1 MNRSPGAFPML
12 AVLGLVA
19 ILATPASAADEI
31 PVEDFVAHPKY
42 RNLQISPD
50 GRHLAVIAP
59 VDGIN
64 HLVFLDITDIDRPT
78 QVSVL
83 AAPRNEQ
90 VSSVD
95 WVNNERVVVQ
105 TSVIQGALE
114 LPRLTGRIQAVNF
127 DGSKKADLW
136 SIEKNRTL
144 AQVID
149 TIEDEDDYVIV
160 SHQGIGRQKPI
171 VERLNVYSGR
181 SSRIGVSPLSRGG
194 VLLDDDQNLRF
205 AIGQN
210 DDLELRAAY
219 RREPDGPWTTFENP
233 LEGDAIPL
241 AMAGDDRTVFV
252 SSNAPDRLGVHAL
265 DVETGLVEP
274 VAIHDRVEVYSML
287 WSRDGKELIGVEFL
301 PGLPE
306 IRYVNDLHEDRNTWE
321 SLLATFTGMHVR
333 ITSVTSDN
341 NIAIIETFSDRQ
353 PATWYHYDIP
363 NGKLQYLVSARPEID
378 PAAMAHTES
387 HWITSRDGL
396 EFQLYVTKP
405 LVAGDQPLP
414 TIMYIHGGP
423 HGPRDVWA
431 FKAETQMLANRGY
444 VVIQPNYRGSGGFG
458 EFFLETGYRKWY
470 GEMQDDITDATAWA
484 IEQGIADKN
493 KICIYGAS
501 YGGFA
506 TLAGLTKEP
515 DLYACGFAFVGVY
528 DLELMYK
535 YGDIQEL
542 KQGRN
547 VLEEYI
553 GRDEAELKARSPINH
568 VANIKSPLYIAH
580 GKNDVRAHVEHFYE
594 LRDRLEEE
602 NIPFE
607 QLLVEKE
614 GHGFYKIENR
624 LNYANELL
632 GFLDQYIGP
641 TSGNP

>member
-1 MNRSPGAFPML
+1 MKRITGALLIL
-12 AVLGLVA
+12 AVLS
-19 ILATPASAADEI
+19 TPASATDEI

-42 RNLQISPD
+42 RTLQISPD

-83 AAPRNEQ
+83 AAPRGEQ
-90 VSSVD
+90 VSSIE
-95 WVNNERVVVQ
+95 WVNDERVVVQ

-136 SIEKNRTL
+136 SIEKNRTF

-149 TIEDEDDYVIV
+149 TIKDEDDFVIV

-205 AIGQN
+205 AIGQD

-219 RREPDGPWTTFENP
+219 RKEPGGPWTTFENP
-233 LEGDAIPL
+233 LEGEAIPL

-252 SSNAPDRLGVHAL
+252 SSNAPDRMGVHAL
-265 DVETGLVEP
+265 DLETGLVEP
-274 VAIHDRVEVYSML
+274 VAIHDRVEVYSTL

-306 IRYVNDLHEDRNTWE
+306 IRYVSDLHEDRDTWE
-321 SLLATFTGMHVR
+321 SLHTTFEGMHVR

-341 NIAIIETFSDRQ
+341 NIAIIATASDQQ
-353 PATWYHYDIP
+353 PPTWYHYDIP
-363 NGKLQYLVSARPEID
+363 NGKLQFLVSARPEID

-405 LVAGDQPLP
+405 RDAGDRPLP
-414 TIMYIHGGP
+414 AIMYIHGGP
-423 HGPRDVWA
+423 HGPRDEWA
-431 FKAETQMLANRGY
+431 FQAETQMLANRGY

-458 EFFLETGYRKWY
+458 EFFEETGYRKWY
-470 GEMQDDITDATAWA
+470 GEMQDDITDATMWA
-484 IEQGIADKN
+484 IEQGIADEN
-493 KICIYGAS
+493 KVCIYGAS

-535 YGDIQEL
+535 YGDIQER

-553 GRDEAELKARSPINH
+553 GRDKAELKARSPINH
-568 VANIKSPLYIAH
+568 VANIESPLYIAH
-580 GKNDVRAHVEHFYE
+580 GKNDIRAHVEHFYE
-594 LRDRLEEE
+594 LRDRLKQE

-624 LNYANELL
+624 VNYANELL

-641 TSGNP
+641 TSGKP